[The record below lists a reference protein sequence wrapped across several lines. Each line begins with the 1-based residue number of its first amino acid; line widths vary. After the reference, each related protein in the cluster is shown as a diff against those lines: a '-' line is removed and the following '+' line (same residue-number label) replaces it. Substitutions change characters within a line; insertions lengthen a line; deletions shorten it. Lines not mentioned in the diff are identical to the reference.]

1 MSHAVYI
8 SLTQGCSSTG
18 NSNVCDDVVSHTLYD
33 TITFVVVVSDDF
45 LLGNEKAIGRL
56 SLRLKRVEN
65 VFLLWRRGD
74 FV

>member
-1 MSHAVYI
+1 MWYI

-18 NSNVCDDVVSHTLYD
+18 SSNVCSDVVSHTLYG

-56 SLRLKRVEN
+56 SLRLKIVEN